1 VPYFKLRLA
10 RDECAVVVRRGREPE
25 LIHGPGSV
33 RTLQRWK
40 RVLVVSL
47 APFSLEVVESNVVA
61 KDGVPLTVRGRMVAQ
76 VVDPIPAAT
85 RVVDYVDA
93 TRKMLQTAIR
103 AAVRERPSP
112 ELSRD
117 TTALGTDVRQRLTDA
132 LGKWGLVVSSAS
144 VDLGA
149 TGRSE

>member
-1 VPYFKLRLA
+1 VN
-10 RDECAVVVRRGREPE
+10 
-25 LIHGPGSV
+25 
-33 RTLQRWK
+33 
-40 RVLVVSL
+40 L

-61 KDGVPLTVRGRMVAQ
+61 KDGVPLTVGGRMVAQ
-76 VVDPIPAAT
+76 VVDPVRAAT

-103 AAVRERPSP
+103 AAVRDRPSP

-117 TTALGTDVRQRLTDA
+117 TAALGTDVIERLTDA

-144 VDLGA
+144 VDLGVA
-149 TGRSE
+149 GKAE

>member
-1 VPYFKLRLA
+1 VPYFKRPLA
-10 RDECAVVVRRGREPE
+10 PDECAVVVRRGREPE

-33 RTLQRWK
+33 RTFQRWR

-47 APFSLEVVESNVVA
+47 APFSIEVVESNVVA

-76 VVDPIPAAT
+76 VVDPVPAAT
-85 RVVDYVDA
+85 RVLDYVDA

-103 AAVRERPSP
+103 VAVKERPSP
-112 ELSRD
+112 ELLDDSSE
-117 TTALGTDVRQRLTDA
+117 LGTDVTQRLTDA

-144 VDLGA
+144 VGLGA
-149 TGRSE
+149 SGKSE